1 MNDVMRRARSV
12 VLYGSAVA
20 LGLIVCKAWFFVQAV
35 A

>member
-1 MNDVMRRARSV
+1 MNTFYTKARSV

-20 LGLIVCKAWFFVQAV
+20 LGLILCKAFFLAGMI